1 MDNML
6 TTKEFEIVQ
15 DLLIYEENA
24 CKKAKMYSKIL
35 TNEKLAENLKNL
47 YQNHLKRYQTLLE
60 LL

>member
-6 TTKEFEIVQ
+6 TTKELEIIQ

-35 TNEKLAENLKNL
+35 TNEKLAKNLKNL

>member
-6 TTKEFEIVQ
+6 TTKELEIIQ

>member
-6 TTKEFEIVQ
+6 TTKELEIVQ

-24 CKKAKMYSKIL
+24 CKKAKIYSKIL